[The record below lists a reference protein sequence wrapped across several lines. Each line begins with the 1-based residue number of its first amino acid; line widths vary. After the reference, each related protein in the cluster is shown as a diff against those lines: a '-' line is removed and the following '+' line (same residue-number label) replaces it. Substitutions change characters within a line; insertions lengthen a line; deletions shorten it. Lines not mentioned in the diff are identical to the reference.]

1 LFYRAESGIW
11 RATPLDAFEWLEH
24 GFGTRQANPDPENLA
39 TLHQIH
45 SDLVVRAGGEPGRI
59 GEGDALVTDRPG
71 LRVGVRTADCLPILL
86 VDPERRAIAAVHAG
100 WRGTLLGVAVRAV
113 ETMNRLFGSRAGSLW
128 AAIGPGIRGCCYEV
142 GPEVALQFRNIFPE
156 RDDLDGKTRLD
167 LAAANRRLLTWVGL
181 SPERIDCGAPCTF
194 CAGREF
200 HSWRRDRE
208 SAGRMLSV
216 AGIRA

>member
-24 GFGTRQANPDPENLA
+24 GFGTRHANPDPENVA
-39 TLHQIH
+39 ILHQIH
-45 SDLVVRAGGEPGRI
+45 SDLVVCAGGEPGRI
-59 GEGDALVTDRPG
+59 AEGDALVTDRPG

-100 WRGTLLGVAVRAV
+100 WRGTLLGIAARAV
-113 ETMNRLFGSRAGSLW
+113 ETMNRLFGSRAGSLY

-156 RDDLDGKTRLD
+156 RDDLGGKTRLD
-167 LAAANRRLLTWVGL
+167 LATANRRLLTWAGL
-181 SPERIDCGAPCTF
+181 SPERIDSAAPCTF
-194 CAGREF
+194 CGGGEF

-216 AGIRA
+216 AGIRT